1 MLLLHHAAKSG
12 ALTNWAS
19 GAYLIC
25 RLSELSPFLPIC
37 RARSNSLSNLPIGND
52 SERGHVW
59 PLTDLKV
66 TGSIFTQIWHCTLLT
81 IIGGQG
87 GCRAHY
93 PEGTDLQSAAFADSL
108 PAHIYLVAEAL
119 ELNQIKT
126 TYEAAWDTYLPPAI
140 CCNFSILYRSYSCH
154 KDLWY
159 ATSNSNRD
167 LMHFECI
174 SSANWDS
181 GAY

>member
-1 MLLLHHAAKSG
+1 MF
-12 ALTNWAS
+12 
-19 GAYLIC
+19 C
-25 RLSELSPFLPIC
+25 RLSELSPFLQIC
-37 RARSNSLSNLPIGND
+37 RVRSNSLNNLSLGND
-52 SERGHVW
+52 SERGRVW
-59 PLTDLKV
+59 PLTDLSDIV
-66 TGSIFTQIWHCTLLT
+66 RYSLSF
-81 IIGGQG
+81 GGQG